1 MHGDEVVDP
10 DFAEEYVGPSGEV
23 GAQTCVDGEHHDVH
37 VGVVLRDI
45 VDDFLEVGLC
55 GL

>member
-10 DFAEEYVGPSGEV
+10 DFAEEYVGSSGEV

-37 VGVVLRDI
+37 VGVVL
-45 VDDFLEVGLC
+45 
-55 GL
+55 